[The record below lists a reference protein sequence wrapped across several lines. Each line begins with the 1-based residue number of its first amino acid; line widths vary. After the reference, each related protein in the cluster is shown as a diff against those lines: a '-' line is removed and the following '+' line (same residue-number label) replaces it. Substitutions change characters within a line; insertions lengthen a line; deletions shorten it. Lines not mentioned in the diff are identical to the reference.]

1 MLNLLRAELLKT
13 HVRPLGWMLFGL
25 SAIVPTLFMLLSRA
39 VAGEAPVGPVS
50 WTSGVFLGPR
60 FIGQLFGGLMLI
72 VFGAGVAGVEYS
84 YDTWKNLLTRHSS
97 RPALIAAKWCAML
110 LCVAGAVAALGA
122 LSLVA
127 ALALGLVD
135 PGLPASPGALALLGG
150 LAVQTIALT
159 IYGGVALLGA
169 VAWRSSVA
177 GIIAGFVW
185 LVADSLLAT
194 IVQTPA
200 WLRAALFIVAES
212 DLYRHLGLVPEAPL
226 RPAAAS
232 AAALAVYLGAPLLAA
247 TLIFGRRDIAGAG

>member
-1 MLNLLRAELLKT
+1 MLNFLRAELLKT
-13 HVRPLGWMLFGL
+13 RVRPLGWMLFGL
-25 SAIVPTLFMLLSRA
+25 SAILLTLFMLLSRA
-39 VAGEAPVGPVS
+39 IAGETAVEQIS

-72 VFGAGVAGVEYS
+72 VFGASVAGVEYS

-97 RPALIAAKWCAML
+97 RPALIVAKWLAML

-127 ALALGLVD
+127 ALAQGLVD
-135 PGLPASPGALALLGG
+135 PGLPASPGVIALLGG
-150 LAVQTIALT
+150 LAVQSIALT

-185 LVADSLLAT
+185 LVADSLLAIT
-194 IVQTPA
+194 AQTPA
-200 WLRAALFIVAES
+200 WLRGALFIVAES
-212 DLYRHLGLVPEAPL
+212 DLYRHLGLVTEAPL
-226 RPAAAS
+226 RPASAS
-232 AAALAVYLGAPLLAA
+232 VAALAVYLGAPLLAA
-247 TLIFGRRDIAGAG
+247 ALIFGRRDIAGAG